1 MITQIRLI
9 LTTKQDSH
17 LPSSSKNSGETTKL
31 SNFKF
36 LAEAAYFVALI
47 LFLGFLLPAK
57 ATAESSITEGG
68 QAVSSPASG
77 QNSQT
82 IDLLQSSA
90 IPDLTAGTGGANIF
104 TDNGALMPEVG
115 PLGTAADN
123 VEIPDSG
130 DISLYVVRKGDTLSN
145 IAKIYNVSVN
155 TIIWAN
161 ELKKG
166 EALKENQVL
175 VILPVTGLRH
185 EIKKGDTI
193 ESIAKKYRG
202 DISDILTF
210 NGLAP
215 EAKLTIG
222 DVIIIPDGELSIT
235 ETSYTVNKTT
245 KKGER
250 VYGTDAPEY
259 AGYYI
264 RPISGGRKTQGLHG
278 FNGVDL
284 AAPTGTPIVASASG
298 DVILVRGGWGG
309 GYGNYIIIAHD
320 NGTKTLYAH
329 NSQNLVTVGER
340 VKQGQ
345 TIALVGSTG
354 RSTGPHV
361 HFEVRGAK
369 NPF

>member
-1 MITQIRLI
+1 MLLTKGVYFVI
-9 LTTKQDSH
+9 LS
-17 LPSSSKNSGETTKL
+17 LLFGFFPISR
-31 SNFKF
+31 
-36 LAEAAYFVALI
+36 AEAGIFSTNE
-47 LFLGFLLPAK
+47 AK
-57 ATAESSITEGG
+57 ASTGTSDVTSQIEGSSD
-68 QAVSSPASG
+68 

-82 IDLLQSSA
+82 IALLQAST
-90 IPDLTAGTGGANIF
+90 IPDLTAGIGGADIIIN
-104 TDNGALMPEVG
+104 NGALMSEVG
-115 PLGTAADN
+115 PLGTTANN

-145 IAKIYNVSVN
+145 IAKIYDVSVN

-166 EALKENQVL
+166 EALKDGQVL

-193 ESIAKKYRG
+193 ESIAKKYKG
-202 DISDILTF
+202 DVNDILIF
-210 NGLAP
+210 NGIAP
-215 EAKLTIG
+215 EAKLAIG
-222 DVIIIPDGELSIT
+222 DVIIIPNGELSIA
-235 ETSYTVNKTT
+235 ETSYTINKTT

-250 VYGTDAPEY
+250 VYGTNGPKY
-259 AGYYI
+259 VGYYI

-278 FNGVDL
+278 FNAVDL

-298 DVILVRGGWGG
+298 NVILVRSGGWGG

-329 NSQNLVTVGER
+329 NSKNLVTVGEH
-340 VKQGQ
+340 VSQGQ
-345 TIALVGSTG
+345 TIALIGSTG

>member
-1 MITQIRLI
+1 LL
-9 LTTKQDSH
+9 LTK
-17 LPSSSKNSGETTKL
+17 EVYFVVL
-31 SNFKF
+31 SLLFGF
-36 LAEAAYFVALI
+36 FPISRAEAGIFSTNE
-47 LFLGFLLPAK
+47 AK
-57 ATAESSITEGG
+57 ASTGTSDVTSQIEGSSD
-68 QAVSSPASG
+68 

-82 IDLLQSSA
+82 IALLQAST
-90 IPDLTAGTGGANIF
+90 IPDLTAGIGGADIIIN
-104 TDNGALMPEVG
+104 NGALMSEVG

-145 IAKIYNVSVN
+145 IAKIYDVSVN

-166 EALKENQVL
+166 ETLKDGQVL

-193 ESIAKKYRG
+193 ESIAKKYKG
-202 DISDILTF
+202 DVSDILIF
-210 NGLAP
+210 NGIAP
-215 EAKLTIG
+215 EAKLAIG
-222 DVIIIPDGELSIT
+222 DVIIIPDGELSIA
-235 ETSYTVNKTT
+235 ETSTANKTT

-250 VYGTDAPEY
+250 VYGTNAPEY
-259 AGYYI
+259 DGYYI

-298 DVILVRGGWGG
+298 NVILVRGGWGG

-329 NSQNLVTVGER
+329 NSKNLVTVGEH
-340 VKQGQ
+340 VSQGQ
-345 TIALVGSTG
+345 TIALIGSTG